1 MDRLSFDLWDQQL
14 EIASLVAN
22 LVEQRV
28 EKDTMETVKVAGA
41 KTAWLGRLLNG
52 AKGMIAAGEIER
64 WMVAEMMTAMIV
76 EMEV

>member
-1 MDRLSFDLWDQQL
+1 
-14 EIASLVAN
+14 
-22 LVEQRV
+22 LVERRV
-28 EKDTMETVKVAGA
+28 EKDTAGTVKMAKS